1 MMNGSTLFLDELTGL
16 PTRGSFLDRL
26 SEAADE
32 AQTHKRALAL
42 LLVDLDNLFLINLEK
57 GRDAG
62 DQALVALAQTLR
74 RSARMN
80 DFVARLGGDQFAMLL
95 PGTSLTTAA
104 QFASAMRSLVGRV
117 HDIHPGFGMIDVCIG
132 VSARPSGNDWRA
144 QELLDLADLRLTSAK
159 RSRHRPGT
167 PQHVW
172 AGPPD
177 PADDE
182 DHPDPDG
189 Q

>member
-1 MMNGSTLFLDELTGL
+1 MMNGSSLFLDELTGL
-16 PTRGSFLDRL
+16 PNRARFLDRL

-32 AQTHKRALAL
+32 ARQHKLALAL
-42 LLVDLDNLFLINLEK
+42 LLIDLDNLFLINLEK
-57 GRDAG
+57 GRATG
-62 DQALVALAQTLR
+62 DQALKALAQTLQ
-74 RSARMN
+74 RSTRTT
-80 DFVARLGGDQFAMLL
+80 DFVARLSGDQFAMLL

-104 QFASAMRSLVGRV
+104 QLASAIRSLVGRV
-117 HDIHPGFGMIDVCIG
+117 HDVYPGFDMIDVCIG
-132 VSARPSGNDWRA
+132 VSARPSGDGWRA
-144 QELLDLADLRLTSAK
+144 QDLLDLADLRLTSAK

-182 DHPDPDG
+182 DTGHDG
-189 Q
+189 R

>member
-1 MMNGSTLFLDELTGL
+1 MMNGSTLFLDELTGV
-16 PTRGSFLDRL
+16 PNRACFLDRL
-26 SEAADE
+26 SAAAED
-32 AQTHKRALAL
+32 AQAHKRALAL

-57 GRDAG
+57 GRFCG
-62 DQALVALAQTLR
+62 DQALIALAGTLR
-74 RSARMN
+74 RSARCH

-104 QFASAMRSLVGRV
+104 QLASAIRSLIGRV

-132 VSARPSGNDWRA
+132 VSARPSGDHWRA
-144 QELLDLADLRLTSAK
+144 QELLDLADLRLNSAK

-177 PADDE
+177 PLDD
-182 DHPDPDG
+182 DPDER
-189 Q
+189 

>member
-1 MMNGSTLFLDELTGL
+1 MMNGSTLFLDQLTGL
-16 PTRGSFLDRL
+16 PNRACFLDRL
-26 SEAADE
+26 SEAADD
-32 AQTHKRALAL
+32 ARAHRRALAL
-42 LLVDLDNLFLINLEK
+42 LVIDLDNLFLINLEK
-57 GRDAG
+57 GRHAG
-62 DQALVALAQTLR
+62 DQALIALAQTLR
-74 RSARMN
+74 RSARTN

-104 QFASAMRSLVGRV
+104 QLASAIRSLVGRAHEV
-117 HDIHPGFGMIDVCIG
+117 HPGFGMIDVCIG
-132 VSARPSGNDWRA
+132 VSARPSEDGWRA
-144 QELLDLADLRLTSAK
+144 QDLLDLADLRLTSAK

-177 PADDE
+177 PMDDDDE
-182 DHPDPDG
+182 A